1 MRRLLFL
8 LPVVAVGLVV
18 TALPPARAGDAA
30 TARTIVFNGEGNRLN
45 AYDPV
50 TKTKQLVIHSAAD
63 DEDPAAPKSPS
74 AARDINA
81 QICFFTGPDGTR
93 RFIAGEDTG
102 QGSHGTDGQPGWGI
116 FRLDGDTVGQLSAT
130 QVGKLKTTF
139 QTSDNE
145 DERQPYESNPENY
158 GCGLLSDGRVVTS
171 DVGNQ
176 YPFTPSNGQLIVWFP
191 DPVTGFDS
199 FDVKHCKIDIGI
211 PTSGGIH
218 VDEQDRVYVAS
229 NRPSAPVPDRLGG
242 IYRYSGDFPTSPA
255 DCEAKAAAITREP
268 FILAKPGLELLTPSA
283 IVPSG
288 NDTYYVSS
296 VFDGRIAEYD
306 EDGGFIRLIL
316 QPAPGLPPY
325 DTGTPYG
332 IGVGADGTLY
342 YADLG
347 VVVGPPPGP
356 GDHTGTVRA
365 ITFVNGAP
373 QAPVAL
379 DQELEFPD
387 GIGVLEV
394 SAATAPP
401 ITGTAQ
407 VAGVAFGGGG
417 ETSRA
422 AGETLPTTGGESTG
436 AALAAAALAV
446 ALLLRRSRRLVN
458 T

>member
-1 MRRLLFL
+1 MRRVLFL
-8 LPVVAVGLVV
+8 LPVVACGLAVAV
-18 TALPPARAGDAA
+18 LPPARAGDAA
-30 TARTIVFNGEGNRLN
+30 TSRTIVFNGEGNRLN

-50 TKTKQLVIHSAAD
+50 AGTKQLVIHSAAD
-63 DEDPAAPKSPS
+63 DEDPEAPKSPS

-81 QICFFTGPDGTR
+81 QICFFTNPDGTR

-102 QGSHGTDGQPGWGI
+102 QGSGGADGQPGWGI
-116 FRLDGDTVGQLSAT
+116 FRLDGDTIGQFSAT

-139 QTSDNE
+139 QTSDNSE
-145 DERQPYESNPENY
+145 ERQPYESNPENY

-176 YPFTPSNGQLIVWFP
+176 YPLTPSNGQLIVWFP
-191 DPVTGFDS
+191 DPVTGFDG

-211 PTSGGIH
+211 PTSGGIY
-218 VDEQDRVYVAS
+218 VDDQDRVYVAA
-229 NRPSAPVPDRLGG
+229 NRPSAPVPDRLGA

-255 DCEAKAAAITREP
+255 DCEAKAAAVTREP

-283 IVPSG
+283 ITPSG
-288 NDTYYVSS
+288 NDTFYVSS

-347 VVVGPPPGP
+347 VVATPPGP
-356 GDHTGTVRA
+356 GDRTGTVRA
-365 ITFVNGAP
+365 IRFVDGEP
-373 QAPVAL
+373 QAPVTL
-379 DQELEFPD
+379 DKDLDFPD

-394 SAATAPP
+394 PAAASP

-422 AGETLPTTGGESTG
+422 GGATLPTTGGESTG
-436 AALAAAALAV
+436 AALAVAALAMAFV
-446 ALLLRRSRRLVN
+446 LRRARRVSSI
-458 T
+458 